1 MLPVLFEVFGF
12 PVNSYGLSK
21 ALAALSAA
29 YLLGREFR
37 RRGWNPDHAWTM
49 VMVGTVLGFLGA
61 KIYYL
66 LENLQ
71 HLTPH
76 LFGGSG
82 FTWYGGLIAGVL
94 SITVM
99 ARRYRIPLG
108 EFAGMAAAP
117 LSLAY
122 GIGRIGCFLAGDGT
136 YGKPSNLPWAMA
148 FPNGTMPT
156 LERVHPTALYEAI
169 IAFALAGVLWQLR
182 ARLAPVTLFGLYA
195 VASGLVRFLIE
206 ELRINDEVLLGLTQ
220 PQLWSLL
227 LAAVGAALLLR
238 ASQLEPRENT
248 TQPAGHYSR
257 SNF

>member
-1 MLPVLFEVFGF
+1 MLPVLFNVFGF
-12 PVNSYGLSK
+12 PINSYGLSK

-49 VMVGTVLGFLGA
+49 VMVGTVFGFVGA

-66 LENLQ
+66 LENLH
-71 HLTPH
+71 HLAPH
-76 LFGGSG
+76 LLGSSG

-99 ARRYRIPLG
+99 ARRYQIPLG

-122 GIGRIGCFLAGDGT
+122 GIGRIGCFLSGDGT
-136 YGKPSNLPWAMA
+136 YGKPSDLPWAMA
-148 FPNGTMPT
+148 FPNGTVPT

-169 IAFALAGVLWQLR
+169 IAFVLAGVLWALR
-182 ARLAPVTLFGLYA
+182 SRVTPVALFGLYA
-195 VASGLVRFLIE
+195 VASGLARFLVE

-227 LAAVGAALLLR
+227 LAVIGAGLFVR
-238 ASQLEPRENT
+238 TSHLEPGKDT
-248 TQPAGHYSR
+248 TGPAPDYSR
-257 SNF
+257 SAS

>member
-1 MLPVLFEVFGF
+1 MLPVLFHVFGF
-12 PVNSYGLSK
+12 PINSYGLSK

-37 RRGWNPDHAWTM
+37 RRGWNADHAWTM
-49 VMVGTVLGFLGA
+49 VMVGTVFGFAGA
-61 KIYYL
+61 KVYYL
-66 LENLQ
+66 LENVH
-71 HLTPH
+71 HLSPH
-76 LFGGSG
+76 LLGSSG

-122 GIGRIGCFLAGDGT
+122 GIGRIGCFLSGDGT

-148 FPNGTMPT
+148 FPNGTVPT

-169 IAFALAGVLWQLR
+169 IAFILAGVLWALR
-182 ARLAPVTLFGLYA
+182 SRVTPVALFGLYA
-195 VASGLVRFLIE
+195 VASGLARFLVE

-227 LAAVGAALLLR
+227 LAATGAGLFVHSQRRPGEDNTLKSFSTYR
-238 ASQLEPRENT
+238 AQV
-248 TQPAGHYSR
+248 
-257 SNF
+257 